1 MKARRVQSTWI
12 HGLVVAYNTLA
23 DPVADQQDARAK
35 RAHDISE
42 RSPSCFIMW
51 TRNPR
56 RQSNE
61 FVLLIYPDALSMPHM
76 QETASNFVA
85 EAE

>member
-12 HGLVVAYNTLA
+12 HGLVMAANTLA
-23 DPVADQQDARAK
+23 DPVADQQHASAK
-35 RAHDISE
+35 RAQDISDSSS
-42 RSPSCFIMW
+42 RGSIMW
-51 TRNPR
+51 TRNWR

-61 FVLLIYPDALSMPHM
+61 LVLLIYPDALSMPHM